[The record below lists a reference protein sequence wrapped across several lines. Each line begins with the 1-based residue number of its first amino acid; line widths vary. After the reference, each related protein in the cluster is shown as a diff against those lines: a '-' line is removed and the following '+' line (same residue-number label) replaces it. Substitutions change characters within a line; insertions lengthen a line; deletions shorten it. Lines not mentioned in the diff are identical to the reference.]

1 MINKVILIG
10 HLGSD
15 PETRHL
21 EGGTAVARVSLATTE
36 GYKDKSGEWQNVTE
50 WHNVIMWRDLAE
62 RAEKQ
67 LKKGSKIYVEGKIN
81 YRKYTKDGI
90 EKTVTDIVASTFRTL
105 DKKEASDTSYQDP
118 AKFPDTTQEPA
129 PSPGGMDDLPF

>member
-21 EGGTAVARVSLATTE
+21 EGGTAVARISVATTE
-36 GYKDKSGEWQNVTE
+36 SYKDKAGEWVNLTD
-50 WHNVIMWRDLAE
+50 WHNVILWRDLAE
-62 RAEKQ
+62 RAEKY
-67 LKKGSKIYVEGKIN
+67 LKKGSKVYVEGKIS
-81 YRKYTKDGI
+81 YRKYTKDGV
-90 EKTVTDIVASTFRTL
+90 ERTVTDIVASTFRSL
-105 DKKEASDTSYQDP
+105 DKKEAGDTSTSTDT

-129 PSPGGMDDLPF
+129 SSSMDDLPF